1 MEKDKQTKLS
11 KALSYWLRHKPEKIG
26 IALDKNGWTDI
37 SVLIE
42 KAKPEIDFTLEEL
55 KQVVADSDKQ
65 RFAISDDGTKIRA
78 NQGHTTEV
86 ELTFKEIAAPP
97 VLYHGTVKEAIEG
110 IQKSG
115 LKPMKRHHVHLSKDK
130 ETAEKVGSRRG
141 KAIILE
147 IDAMKMQDE
156 GFKFYV
162 SENGVYLA
170 DFIPKK
176 YIKF

>member
-1 MEKDKQTKLS
+1 MEKDKQVKLS

-26 IALDKNGWTDI
+26 IILDKNGWTDI

-42 KAKPEIDFTLEEL
+42 KAKTEIEFTIDDL
-55 KQVVADSDKQ
+55 KQVVVDSDKQ
-65 RFAISDDGTKIRA
+65 RFAISEDGSQIRA

-110 IQKSG
+110 IKKVG
-115 LKPMKRHHVHLSKDK
+115 LKPMKRHHVHLSKDI
-130 ETAEKVGSRRG
+130 ETATIVGARRG
-141 KAIILE
+141 KPILLK

-156 GFKFYV
+156 GFKFYI
-162 SENGVYLA
+162 SENGVYLT
-170 DFIPKK
+170 DIVPKK
-176 YIKF
+176 YITF

>member
-1 MEKDKQTKLS
+1 MEKDKQIKIS

-26 IALDKNGWTDI
+26 ILLDKNGWTDI
-37 SVLIE
+37 AVLIE
-42 KAKPEIDFTLEEL
+42 KAKPEIEFTLEDL
-55 KQVVADSDKQ
+55 QQVVADSDKK
-65 RFAISDDGTKIRA
+65 RFAISEDGLQIRA

-86 ELTFKEIAAPP
+86 ELEFKEITAPP

-110 IQKSG
+110 IKKSG

-130 ETAEKVGSRRG
+130 ETAEIVGSRRG

-147 IDAMKMQDE
+147 INTIKMQDE

-162 SENGVYLA
+162 SENGVYLT
-170 DFIPKK
+170 DFVPKK